1 MAGYSITSPTKKLG
15 IKEGSQVL
23 LLNAPKNFESEL
35 SLLPS
40 EVRFVTRASKA
51 VDLIL
56 LFARSQSALNNE
68 FAKLAAKIAPNGT
81 LWIVW
86 PKKSSGVSTDLSFN
100 SVQRIGLDAGLV
112 DVKVC
117 AINDVWSGLKF
128 VYRLRDRKKL
138 S

>member
-1 MAGYSITSPTKKLG
+1 MAGYSNTSLTKKLG